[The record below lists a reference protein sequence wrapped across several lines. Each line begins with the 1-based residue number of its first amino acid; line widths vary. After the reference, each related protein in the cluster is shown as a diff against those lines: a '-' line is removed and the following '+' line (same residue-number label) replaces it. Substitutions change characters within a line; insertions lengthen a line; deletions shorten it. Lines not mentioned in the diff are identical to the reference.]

1 MFARKETSGIMTK
14 EKTKK
19 ERPVRNPS
27 LGLALTPIIAMAV
40 FMGVGAIWL
49 QLPAEPMLILA
60 AVVAAIIAYM
70 LGHGYDDMLNTIAEK
85 IAGIMP
91 AMLILIVVGMLI
103 GSWMV
108 GGTIP
113 MMVYYGLKIVS
124 PQYLYLTALLVTAI
138 TSVCTGTSWGSAG
151 TIGVAF
157 MGVALGMD
165 GINPAIVAG
174 AVVSGAYFGDK
185 LSPLSGDTNLAAAIT
200 RVDIFTHMK
209 HLLWTTLPSLLV
221 AAIVMFVAGRGVD
234 TSGAGGI
241 DKVAEMNNT
250 LSRAFTWNVPMLLI
264 PLLIILIG
272 SMWKKPTIPVML
284 ISSAVAMFNAVVI
297 QHFSVTDTFNAIVTG
312 FDTSMLGKGF
322 NLGPAAKDIT
332 SLLTRGGMQSM
343 MSTLLI
349 AFCALCFAGVLSA
362 SGALNKIVESLL
374 KISKSTGSLI
384 VVTLITGILTIST
397 TCNGQ
402 VSLLLPGELLRPAY
416 IKRGLDPCNLSRS
429 IEDSGTIFEPILP
442 WTAAGAYMAA
452 TLGVPTL
459 SYMPWATLCWTGVI
473 FATIWGYTGIG
484 ITKLSPEEQERMES
498 ELDKENQVSQD

>member
-1 MFARKETSGIMTK
+1 MTK
-14 EKTKK
+14 EKKQR
-19 ERPVRNPS
+19 EQRSPS
-27 LGLALTPIIAMAV
+27 LLLALTPIIAMAV

-49 QLPAEPMLILA
+49 ELPAEPMLILA

-70 LGHGYDDMLNTIAEK
+70 LGHGYDEMLNTIAEK

-103 GSWMV
+103 GSWMI

-113 MMVYYGLKIVS
+113 MMVYFGLKIVS
-124 PQYLYLTALLVTAI
+124 PKYLYLTALLVTAI

-200 RVDIFTHMK
+200 HVNVFTHMK
-209 HLLWTTLPSLLV
+209 HLLWTTFPSLLV
-221 AAIVMFVAGRGVD
+221 AAIVMFVAGRGVQS
-234 TSGAGGI
+234 TGGRGF

-250 LSRAFTWNVPMLLI
+250 LSQAFTWNVVMLL
-264 PLLIILIG
+264 
-272 SMWKKPTIPVML
+272 
-284 ISSAVAMFNAVVI
+284 SSAVAMFNAVVI
-297 QHFSVTDTFNAIVTG
+297 QHFSVTNAFNAIVNG
-312 FDTSMLGKGF
+312 FDTSMLPKGF

-332 SLLTRGGMQSM
+332 SLLNRGGMESM

-349 AFCALCFAGVLSA
+349 AFCALSFAGVLSA

-384 VVTLITGILTIST
+384 VVTLLTGILTIST

-416 IKRGLDPCNLSRS
+416 IRRGLHPCNLGRS

-484 ITKLSPEEQERMES
+484 IRKLTPDEQKTMLA
-498 ELDKENQVSQD
+498 ELDKEKEA